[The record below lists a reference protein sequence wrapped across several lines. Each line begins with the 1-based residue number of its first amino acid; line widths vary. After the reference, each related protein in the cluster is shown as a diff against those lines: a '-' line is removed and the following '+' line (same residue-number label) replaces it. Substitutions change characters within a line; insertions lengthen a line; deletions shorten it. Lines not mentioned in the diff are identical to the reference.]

1 MRLKDWAEQQGVHY
15 QTAWRWARAGKMP
28 VPTIKTETG
37 QYLVQVDVPT
47 EPETGKAAYI
57 TLAFLLTTRKLILNA
72 KLAGLRW
79 ALWSRKSRSKALS
92 LRWALV

>member
-47 EPETGKAAYI
+47 EPETGKAPI
-57 TLAFLLTTRKLILNA
+57 
-72 KLAGLRW
+72 
-79 ALWSRKSRSKALS
+79 
-92 LRWALV
+92 